1 MKNELIVHT
10 DPKSP
15 ISETFRTLRTNIQF
29 MYTGDS
35 TKAILITSTMPGEGK
50 SWTSSNLAVAFAQSN
65 KKVLL
70 IDSDMRKGK
79 QYKNFD
85 VSPVPGL
92 SNYLSR
98 LDAEGRQTSNN
109 ITEFIQPTEISGLY
123 VIPAG
128 NIPPN
133 PSELLDSG
141 RMIEMIQELKSVF
154 DIILFDGAPC
164 ALVSDSIILSRLVDL
179 TIVVA
184 QHNSTKT
191 DELVKIKNQIQN
203 VGGKIAGVIINKV
216 PISSK
221 KYESSY
227 YYGASPDSS
236 VKKMPKAK
244 RVASVSSEQQKP
256 KRGRPK
262 KEDIKSKNEDLLKDM
277 NRHLEKAKKEKAEAK
292 ITKTAKTSKTTS
304 TVKGKTKTE

>member
-1 MKNELIVHT
+1 MKRDLIVHK

-29 MYTGDS
+29 MNIGKNMKTL
-35 TKAILITSTMPGEGK
+35 LITSTMPGEGK

-79 QYKNFD
+79 QYKIFRI
-85 VSPVPGL
+85 SPVPGL

-98 LDAEGRQTSNN
+98 LDEEGC
-109 ITEFIQPTEISGLY
+109 ITEKRIVEFVKPTEVNNLY
-123 VIPAG
+123 IIPSG

-133 PSELLDSG
+133 PSELLTSE
-141 RMIEMIQELKSVF
+141 RMIEMIEELKSVF
-154 DIILFDGAPC
+154 DIIIFDGAPC

-179 TIVVA
+179 TVIVA
-184 QHNSTKT
+184 QYNSTKK
-191 DELVKIKNQIQN
+191 DELLKTKTQIQN
-203 VGGKIAGVIINKV
+203 VGGKIAGVVLNKI

-227 YYGASPDSS
+227 YYGAGQDGS
-236 VKKMPKAK
+236 VKNMPNVRKSMNNEAEQIKK
-244 RVASVSSEQQKP
+244 R
-256 KRGRPK
+256 RGRPR
-262 KEDIKSKNEDLLKDM
+262 KNP
-277 NRHLEKAKKEKAEAK
+277 
-292 ITKTAKTSKTTS
+292 
-304 TVKGKTKTE
+304 V